1 MPKKISNDIE
11 REQPLGEDV
20 EPSTTPDIISAVE
33 PVKKKKQLSEEQ
45 REKQRANLEK
55 GRLALAAK
63 REAAIQERA
72 KMLHDAVTDAPPK
85 AKKEDKKLK
94 QILEAVANIPNE
106 DEETENEIVV
116 VKKKKIPKR
125 TIVIHEEEDEQQQP
139 PPPPPVAEKPKRQ
152 YRKKEKVDLPKA
164 EAPVPVS
171 PVPAQAPKPSV
182 IFY

>member
-20 EPSTTPDIISAVE
+20 APTTTPDIISAVE
-33 PVKKKKQLSEEQ
+33 PVKKRRQLTDEQ

-55 GRLALAAK
+55 GRMALAAK

-72 KMLHDAVTDAPPK
+72 KMLHDAVVDASPK
-85 AKKEDKKLK
+85 PKKDDKKLK

-106 DEETENEIVV
+106 DEEPEDEIVV
-116 VKKKKIPKR
+116 VKKKRVPKR
-125 TIVIHEEEDEQQQP
+125 TIVIHEEDDEQHQP
-139 PPPPPVAEKPKRQ
+139 PPPPLVADKPKRK
-152 YRKKEKVDLPKA
+152 YTKKPKVDLPKA

-171 PVPAQAPKPSV
+171 PVPVQAPKPSV